1 MKPTALFVNVA
12 RGEVVDEDGLVRA
25 LGKGKIAGAA
35 LDVRKK
41 EPPQVGPLCQMDNV
55 ILTPHIAGFTHE
67 AQHRVVAAPESRR
80 GRGAGR
86 RPGDLL
92 RELPASPAQRRQE
105 LKRMAAMTYALLTVL
120 SSAAFTLVLRGAMQ
134 VWPIGLAG
142 VLSRCVT
149 LPLLGGWILTRGEG
163 WPAPSRRH
171 AAFAD
176 ADGRDLDSGEFA
188 LVRLAQA
195 DHGHQRDD
203 ADAHRSGV
211 CGVLGTLLGLE
222 RITPGELALVPVFLA
237 GMALLTGVA
246 DSGWSAHLLGD
257 LMAVGATFFY
267 AVNAFQIRTILR
279 EMDEEAVAF
288 YNHGLSTLG
297 FVTMAIAC
305 DEFSTALP
313 AMSMA
318 SAWWWIVGVG
328 VTAAVSL
335 PLYYA
340 ALRRLPVWKLRAWL
354 LLSPVLVA
362 IVEWLWGVRL
372 SLSQWLGAAMV
383 LGGLAALIRMEWAR
397 RSGPSRRR
405 GRQAGNVPS
414 KRWTVIVT

>member
-1 MKPTALFVNVA
+1 
-12 RGEVVDEDGLVRA
+12 
-25 LGKGKIAGAA
+25 
-35 LDVRKK
+35 
-41 EPPQVGPLCQMDNV
+41 
-55 ILTPHIAGFTHE
+55 
-67 AQHRVVAAPESRR
+67 
-80 GRGAGR
+80 
-86 RPGDLL
+86 
-92 RELPASPAQRRQE
+92 
-105 LKRMAAMTYALLTVL
+105 MAAITYALLTVL

-134 VWPIGLAG
+134 VWPIGVAG

-163 WPAPSRRH
+163 WRRLRPG
-171 AAFAD
+171 AMLRSLMLMGAISILVNLLWFGSLKLTTATN
-176 ADGRDLDSGEFA
+176 ATMLMRIDLVF
-188 LVRLAQA
+188 V
-195 DHGHQRDD
+195 
-203 ADAHRSGV
+203 V
-211 CGVLGTLLGLE
+211 FLGTLLGLE

-313 AMSMA
+313 AVSMA

-383 LGGLAALIRMEWAR
+383 LGGLAALIRMEWRAAVR
-397 RSGPSRRR
+397 PIAPPRT
-405 GRQAGNVPS
+405 AGGECPVEALDGHRDL
-414 KRWTVIVT
+414 KVTCKTNLSPQRTAPCGT